1 MLPEDRPAASVGAQP
16 ICGALED
23 GKRRIARIAWVDGRD
38 ATQEE
43 AGSAAADHDLSVG
56 ARGAQSRA
64 RDVIGLP
71 GPPWIVHH
79 AEMFTSEATTRGVH
93 VHVRSEYAA
102 ERSQP
107 SRSQWFF
114 LYTVTI
120 TNEGPESVQLLTRHW
135 IITDGAGQVDEV
147 KGPGVVGKQPT
158 LAPGESFE
166 YTSGCPLS
174 TPFGIMEGTYQMI
187 TESGDR
193 FDARIAP
200 FTLSEPYTVH

>member
-1 MLPEDRPAASVGAQP
+1 MIGTAFDDRELG
-16 ICGALED
+16 
-23 GKRRIARIAWVDGRD
+23 IARVAGIDGRD
-38 ATQEE
+38 AAQQE
-43 AGSAAADHDLSVG
+43 ARPAVARDHLSVG
-56 ARGAQSRA
+56 AGRAQACTVEVVS
-64 RDVIGLP
+64 LP
-71 GPPWIVHH
+71 GPAWIVHH
-79 AEMFTSEATTRGVH
+79 AEMFTSEATTRGVR
-93 VHVRSEYAA
+93 VQVRSEYAA

-107 SRSQWFF
+107 SRNQWFF

-120 TNEGPESVQLLTRHW
+120 TNEGTESVQLLTRHW

-174 TPFGIMEGTYQMI
+174 TPFGIMEGTYQMVA
-187 TESGDR
+187 EGGDQ